1 MSQSTSPDRDYLW
14 LDHVFEGAVSL
25 TAGEHRVELTY
36 AGQQLDA
43 AAEIDALVFVPAVV
57 CRDFEKPAGGV
68 LRLCYDM
75 QTGQGTWQ
83 DR

>member
-1 MSQSTSPDRDYLW
+1 MEEQLTWQDL
-14 LDHVFEGAVSL
+14 LDEEEAPEQEASNSEVTALPGEG
-25 TAGEHRVELTY
+25 
-36 AGQQLDA
+36 
-43 AAEIDALVFVPAVV
+43 
-57 CRDFEKPAGGV
+57 EKPAGGV